1 MPRHFHHG
9 ENRSTSLTRAE
20 NVVLNLLISQCYSN
34 PELAAALGVSASTVT
49 RHLQNIM
56 DKTGYSTRLELA
68 VRTLQYRESSLLDK

>member
-1 MPRHFHHG
+1 MPRHYQQS
-9 ENRSTSLTRAE
+9 ENQNTSLTPAE

-68 VRTLQYRESSLLDK
+68 VRTLQYRESDVNAK